1 MVYLIIT
8 WTYKHLWMFS
18 VKKKNNSNCTTANY
32 HFFYRFSNDKYW
44 IHAEVWVFDV
54 WYRCFNGTHV
64 ARELLWQENYTYF
77 NWKLDE
83 IKNTRN
89 APMNYFME
97 ACKFTINKQNT
108 STPKVL
114 LFLKIWWLKIVGRK
128 HHW

>member
-1 MVYLIIT
+1 
-8 WTYKHLWMFS
+8 MFS
-18 VKKKNNSNCTTANY
+18 LKKNPTALVLLQTIY
-32 HFFYRFSNDKYW
+32 HFSYRFSNDKYW
-44 IHAEVWVFDV
+44 LYADLWVFGV

-97 ACKFTINKQNT
+97 ACKFMINIQNT
-108 STPKVL
+108 STQKVFFFSQNL
-114 LFLKIWWLKIVGRK
+114 MIKNSWKKTPLIIKQ
-128 HHW
+128 